1 MDLNHPVTRSKLG
14 DRPPFKSGV
23 AGGIGPS
30 TFAPGSADE
39 DEMIPGRSQETVL
52 GLDAV
57 HRRRTSRPCSEHEMN
72 TKALADLGP
81 HGITGPDLGD

>member
-1 MDLNHPVTRSKLG
+1 
-14 DRPPFKSGV
+14 
-23 AGGIGPS
+23 
-30 TFAPGSADE
+30 
-39 DEMIPGRSQETVL
+39 MIPGHSQQTVL

-81 HGITGPDLGD
+81 HVITGLDLGD